1 MSNSNTYSKTSSSSL
16 AQIEPPRKPDDS
28 SSTLCVEWSNK
39 YDATSPKQEQAPR
52 REYANRKS
60 SMDTAVSE
68 ISALSFGS
76 AKGGGAMKAAK
87 KPAPSSGAPTSTI
100 ISMVASLGLE
110 EEKEHTEQQSTSSN
124 RSLGSLGFL
133 RRNVSTGEISAASSA
148 KTSRRGS
155 ITSRRGKRMSELTN
169 NSNWDDDD
177 DGGDDDDDDK
187 SIDLEDMTRP
197 DDASGSSRSIFTY
210 GGTSN
215 ASGGSSRSV
224 FSNFVDRVKHT
235 SSSNLSAF
243 SDGLAEEAG
252 LKKHRSAYFKQRV
265 SVRVRR
271 ASDFLFS
278 SHHKPTIDDVSEEG
292 RLDDVSEEGSHD
304 DVLDGL

>member
-1 MSNSNTYSKTSSSSL
+1 MSTRNVCSKESTSSLL
-16 AQIEPPRKPDDS
+16 AQLDESHKADDS
-28 SSTLCVEWSNK
+28 SSTLYVEWSNK
-39 YDATSPKQEQAPR
+39 DDATSPKQEQAPR
-52 REYANRKS
+52 RKCVNRKS
-60 SMDTAVSE
+60 SMDTTLSE
-68 ISALSFGS
+68 ISALSLGS
-76 AKGGGAMKAAK
+76 AKGGDAMKATSKK
-87 KPAPSSGAPTSTI
+87 KPALSPGTPSLMSLA
-100 ISMVASLGLE
+100 ALGLQQ
-110 EEKEHTEQQSTSSN
+110 EKEHTEQQSTSSN
-124 RSLGSLGFL
+124 SSLGSLGFL
-133 RRNVSTGEISAASSA
+133 RRNASTGEMSAASSA
-148 KTSRRGS
+148 NTSRRGS

-177 DGGDDDDDDK
+177 DK
-187 SIDLEDMTRP
+187 SIDLEDVTNP
-197 DDASGSSRSIFTY
+197 SAGASGSSRSLFSV
-210 GGTSN
+210 GGN

-224 FSNFVDRVKHT
+224 FSNNLVDRVKHA

-252 LKKHRSAYFKQRV
+252 LKKHRSACFKERV

-278 SHHKPTIDDVSEEG
+278 SHHKPTIDDVSEDG

>member
-1 MSNSNTYSKTSSSSL
+1 MSNRNSNLKTSPSSSL
-16 AQIEPPRKPDDS
+16 AQMDGTHKADDS
-28 SSTLCVEWSNK
+28 SSTLYVEWSNRG
-39 YDATSPKQEQAPR
+39 DDNTPKQEQAPR
-52 REYANRKS
+52 RKYVNRKS
-60 SMDTAVSE
+60 SMDTTASE
-68 ISALSFGS
+68 ISALSLGS
-76 AKGGGAMKAAK
+76 AKAK
-87 KPAPSSGAPTSTI
+87 TKPALFSNPTL
-100 ISMVASLGLE
+100 ISMASLGLE
-110 EEKEHTEQQSTSSN
+110 QEKEHTEQQSTSSN

-133 RRNVSTGEISAASSA
+133 RRNISAGEMGAASSA
-148 KTSRRGS
+148 NTSRRVS

-177 DGGDDDDDDK
+177 DDDNDNDDDDK
-187 SIDLEDMTRP
+187 SVDLEDVTNP
-197 DDASGSSRSIFTY
+197 GAGASGSSRSLFSL
-210 GGTSN
+210 GGN

-224 FSNFVDRVKHT
+224 FSDLVDRVKYT

-252 LKKHRSAYFKQRV
+252 LKKHRSAYFKERV

-278 SHHKPTIDDVSEEG
+278 SHHKATIDDVGEDG